1 MRPQKRRKWRGQG
14 EAHRTR
20 FPAILAA
27 QGGRRS
33 SMETTLTIRQA
44 AEALGVSPRTLR
56 RRLEAGDLSY
66 TRTLRGQRQVVEI
79 DGAELARFAQGN
91 GFTLRQPAEMAE
103 GTLGATEGTEGQTVA
118 GAPSE
123 TEGTGGKL
131 GANGGKR
138 GQTEGTEGQT
148 VATEGAQLGAL
159 GAERIAALEA
169 QLRAAE
175 RERDFLR
182 RIVED
187 LAEALKVKTL
197 PPVLQVEQIPA
208 RAQEEQP
215 LAPADR
221 PQVLQVEQPP
231 AQADPA
237 PAEQP
242 PGEGRRPRS
251 WWSRLWG
258 RGD

>member
-1 MRPQKRRKWRGQG
+1 MNMASYTVK
-14 EAHRTR
+14 
-20 FPAILAA
+20 
-27 QGGRRS
+27 
-33 SMETTLTIRQA
+33 QA

-56 RRLEAGDLSY
+56 RRLEAGELSY

-79 DGAELARFAQGN
+79 DGAELARFAQVN
-91 GFTLRQPAEMAE
+91 GFTLRQPGEKAE
-103 GTLGATEGTEGQTVA
+103 GTLGA
-118 GAPSE
+118 
-123 TEGTGGKL
+123 
-131 GANGGKR
+131 
-138 GQTEGTEGQT
+138 TEGTEGQT

-175 RERDFLR
+175 RERDSLL

-197 PPVLQVEQIPA
+197 PPILQVEQMPA

-215 LAPADR
+215 
-221 PQVLQVEQPP
+221 PQVWQVEQPP

>member
-1 MRPQKRRKWRGQG
+1 MQ
-14 EAHRTR
+14 
-20 FPAILAA
+20 
-27 QGGRRS
+27 
-33 SMETTLTIRQA
+33 TTFTVKQA
-44 AEALGVSPRTLR
+44 AEALGVSSRTLR

-66 TRTLRGQRQVVEI
+66 TRTQRGQRQVVEI
-79 DGAELARFAQGN
+79 HGAELARFAQVN
-91 GFTLRQPAEMAE
+91 GFTLRQPGEKAE
-103 GTLGATEGTEGQTVA
+103 GTLGA
-118 GAPSE
+118 
-123 TEGTGGKL
+123 
-131 GANGGKR
+131 
-138 GQTEGTEGQT
+138 TEGTEGQT

-197 PPVLQVEQIPA
+197 PP
-208 RAQEEQP
+208 
-215 LAPADR
+215 AP
-221 PQVLQVEQPP
+221 
-231 AQADPA
+231 

-242 PGEGRRPRS
+242 TAGGQRPRS